1 MYGCFPTTHPQTQ
14 AAGWTSPLLYP
25 GSACA
30 VKTINCC
37 HEYPKK
43 RGCAVMAFTAEEVIS
58 MLNDTYEDNSDDD
71 QVNQLP

>member
-1 MYGCFPTTHPQTQ
+1 MYGCFPTTQPQTQ
-14 AAGWTSPLLYP
+14 EAGWTSLYYTREE

-37 HEYPKK
+37 HEYPK
-43 RGCAVMAFTAEEVIS
+43 REVAQPLFTAEEVIS

-71 QVNQLP
+71 

>member
-1 MYGCFPTTHPQTQ
+1 MQKSGVQYTRE
-14 AAGWTSPLLYP
+14 AE
-25 GSACA
+25 SACA

-43 RGCAVMAFTAEEVIS
+43 RGCAVMAFTAEVIN

-71 QVNQLP
+71 

>member
-1 MYGCFPTTHPQTQ
+1 MGVSPQHNHP
-14 AAGWTSPLLYP
+14 PLYYTWEV

-71 QVNQLP
+71 LGFEIVEQAGE